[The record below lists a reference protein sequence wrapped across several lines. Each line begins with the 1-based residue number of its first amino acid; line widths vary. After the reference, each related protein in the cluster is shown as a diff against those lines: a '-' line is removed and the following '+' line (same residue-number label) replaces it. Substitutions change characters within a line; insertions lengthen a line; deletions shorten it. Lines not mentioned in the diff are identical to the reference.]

1 MPTRLYNPTTSV
13 RPPSFA
19 RASNK
24 PLIAYLGQPTT
35 YQYTLPQFEFV
46 PNESFRHFWFF
57 FSNAHEVDRSHALQH
72 SWFCKNY
79 SCPFHHPY
87 GS

>member
-13 RPPSFA
+13 QPPSFA
-19 RASNK
+19 KASDK
-24 PLIAYLGQPTT
+24 PLIAYLARPTT
-35 YQYTLPQFEFV
+35 YQYTPPQFEFA
-46 PNESFRHFWFF
+46 PNESFHHFWFF
-57 FSNAHEVDRSHALQH
+57 FSNAHQVDRSHALQH
-72 SWFCKNY
+72 SWFCKDY